1 MQHFQGTALGICFT
15 TSYLAD
21 KISDVEIVESLCSP
35 EGMKFYFGKYDI
47 HTG

>member
-15 TSYLAD
+15 SSNLAD
-21 KISDVEIVESLCSP
+21 KTSDIEIVESLCSP
-35 EGMKFYFGKYDI
+35 KGMKFYFGKYAI